1 MDDGIVDYAGECLH
15 RARFPATLLCFEITE
30 TGAMRDPARA
40 QRAIDEL
47 RALGCRFALDDFG
60 SGLSSFTYLKKLPVD
75 VVKIDGNFVREIT
88 TDAVDRAMVE
98 SVNRISHE
106 MGLRTV
112 AEFVE
117 TEAIMQCLRRLGV
130 DFAQGYGVARPEPFA
145 AWLAAHP
152 PAATRRRAVPAEA
165 GVANVR

>member
-1 MDDGIVDYAGECLH
+1 
-15 RARFPATLLCFEITE
+15 
-30 TGAMRDPARA
+30 
-40 QRAIDEL
+40 
-47 RALGCRFALDDFG
+47 
-60 SGLSSFTYLKKLPVD
+60 
-75 VVKIDGNFVREIT
+75 
-88 TDAVDRAMVE
+88 MVE

-145 AWLAAHP
+145 GWLAAHP
-152 PAATRRRAVPAEA
+152 PARTRRRPVPVEA
-165 GVANVR
+165 GVANVS